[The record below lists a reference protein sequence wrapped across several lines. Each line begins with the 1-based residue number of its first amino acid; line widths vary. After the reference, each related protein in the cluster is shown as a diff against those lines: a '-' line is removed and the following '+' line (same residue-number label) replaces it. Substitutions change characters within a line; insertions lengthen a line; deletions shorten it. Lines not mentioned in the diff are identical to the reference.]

1 MLCIGVMKK
10 EKYRKKKKKG
20 SLLEKAY
27 NVHKSKLANESLNK
41 IKVILLF

>member
-10 EKYRKKKKKG
+10 EKYRKKKKG

>member
-10 EKYRKKKKKG
+10 EKYRKKG